1 MLRLYIIGVF
11 ILLSA
16 IIANVIIGKIG
27 LSTWYDF
34 GPQFFKNGFIAIKE
48 VGLYSSIWLFILYPL
63 VLSLAYLIADK
74 IYNLF

>member
-11 ILLSA
+11 ILLIA

-63 VLSLAYLIADK
+63 VLSLGYLIADK

>member
-11 ILLSA
+11 ILLIA
-16 IIANVIIGKIG
+16 IIANIIIGKIG

-63 VLSLAYLIADK
+63 VLSLGYLIADK

>member
-11 ILLSA
+11 ILLIA
-16 IIANVIIGKIG
+16 IIANIIIGKIG

-34 GPQFFKNGFIAIKE
+34 GPQFLKKGFIAIKE

-63 VLSLAYLIADK
+63 VLSLGYLIADK

>member
-1 MLRLYIIGVF
+1 MLRFYIIGVF
-11 ILLSA
+11 ILIIA

-34 GPQFFKNGFIAIKE
+34 VPQFFKKGFVAIKE
-48 VGLYSSIWLFILYPL
+48 VGFYSSIWLFILYPL
-63 VLSLAYLIADK
+63 ILSLGYFIGDK